1 MDRARHRPYLARTM
15 LSRFL
20 ACLALITGLAA
31 VGAPVN
37 AGAVDTFAAQVG
49 ASRSVSA
56 TPSADRTE
64 CQSQR
69 GSMSAKRERTVE
81 CAPRR
86 SVIIYLPT
94 VQYGPDR
101 ALE

>member
-1 MDRARHRPYLARTM
+1 M
-15 LSRFL
+15 LRRFF
-20 ACLALITGLAA
+20 ACLALLTGLAA

-49 ASRSVSA
+49 ASRA
-56 TPSADRTE
+56 APAAPSAERAE
-64 CQSQR
+64 CQAQR
-69 GSMSAKRERTVE
+69 GSMSAKRERTVD
-81 CAPRR
+81 CPPRR
-86 SVIIYLPT
+86 PVIIYLPT